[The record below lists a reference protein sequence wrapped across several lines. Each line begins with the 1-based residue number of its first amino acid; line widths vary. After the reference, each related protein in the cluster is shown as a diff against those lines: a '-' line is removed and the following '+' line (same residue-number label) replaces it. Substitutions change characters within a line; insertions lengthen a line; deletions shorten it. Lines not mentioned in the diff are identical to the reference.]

1 MFIGSVK
8 LRNSINGRV
17 MREVVFHKGA
27 NLIVDA
33 YESDRHNKVGK
44 TTFLKLIDVLLGAN
58 GKDRLYKDDETN
70 SVNEE
75 LRDIIKEKRVV
86 GEMTLVNSFERPSSQ
101 NVELKVELFP
111 RGKYFFEGE
120 KVSAKRYREL
130 LGETLFA
137 VNSNKPTF
145 RQLIKSFV
153 RISLSGDDYSFLRTL
168 TSASIADYRAVYNYL
183 FDISDSELDAR
194 LAELNRE
201 LNKLKESAKQYRRLA
216 GIEDEEQLVQVG
228 VALERECQRVE
239 SRLGD
244 LFDADEFKANRET
257 IEEARSQY
265 ARLCSDLAEIEFR
278 MERNAECIER
288 ARKEIARQAD
298 LSLSRS
304 FYDEVRSLIPSVNK
318 TFEDMVEFNRALCKN
333 EITYFQEVGTELESE
348 RVGIQAKLAAFSVE
362 NSRFLALL
370 DGEAI
375 NEYEA
380 LLGECMR
387 LRQEMG
393 RNTEV
398 LSTLQGYDGRIKTLE
413 SQIASLSDGGEERE
427 SSISSHQDRMNSFN
441 NYFTPMANAVNGE
454 RPILTYSTA
463 TDKFPVA
470 ITDLNGSSTGTRKS
484 LLAVYDLS
492 YQEFA
497 IANKIEAP
505 RFVVQDVVEN
515 VEGEDLKK
523 IVDIANSINCQFIVA
538 VLKEK
543 LDSSRIP
550 QDAQDSMCIL
560 ELSKQDKL
568 FQGPTVEANERS
580 HVME

>member
-1 MFIGSVK
+1 MFIGSVR
-8 LRNSINGRV
+8 LRNSVTGRV
-17 MREVVFHKGA
+17 MREVVFHQGA

-33 YESDRHNKVGK
+33 FDSDRHNKVGK

-58 GKDRLYKDDETN
+58 GRDRLYKDDETN

-86 GEMTLVNSFERPSSQ
+86 GEMTLVNSLDRPSNH
-101 NVELKVELFP
+101 NVELMVELFS
-111 RGKYFFEGE
+111 RGRYFFDGE
-120 KVSAKRYREL
+120 KVSATKYREM
-130 LGETLFA
+130 LGDTLFA
-137 VNSNKPTF
+137 VGSSKPTF

-168 TSASIADYRAVYNYL
+168 TRASNVDYRAVYNYL

-201 LNKLKESAKQYRRLA
+201 LNKLKESAKQFKRFA
-216 GIEDEEQLVQVG
+216 GIKDEEQLAQVG

-239 SRLGD
+239 SRLD
-244 LFDADEFKANRET
+244 DVLDADEFKANREA
-257 IEEARSQY
+257 IEEARNRY
-265 ARLCSDLAEIEFR
+265 AELRSDLAEIEFKIG
-278 MERNAECIER
+278 RNAESIER
-288 ARKEIARQAD
+288 AKKEAAKQAD

-304 FYDEVRSLIPSVNK
+304 FYDEVCSLIPSVNK
-318 TFEDMVEFNRALCKN
+318 TFEEMVEFNRALCEN
-333 EITYFQEVGTELESE
+333 EITYFQEVGAELELE
-348 RVGIQAKLAAFSVE
+348 RASAQAKLVDFSAE
-362 NSRFLALL
+362 NLRYLSLL
-370 DGEAI
+370 DGEAMT
-375 NEYEA
+375 EYEV
-380 LLGECMR
+380 LLEECMR

-393 RNTEV
+393 RNSEV
-398 LSTLQGYDGRIKTLE
+398 LSTLHGYDGRMKELE
-413 SQIASLSDGGEERE
+413 SQIASLSEGGEERE
-427 SSISSHQDRMNSFN
+427 SSVSSHQDMMNSFN
-441 NYFTPMANAVNGE
+441 SYFTPMANDVNGE

-463 TDKFPVA
+463 TNKFPVA

-497 IANKIEAP
+497 IANRIEVP

-523 IVDIANSINCQFIVA
+523 IIDIANGIDCQFIVA

-543 LDSSRIP
+543 LDSSQIP

-560 ELSKQDKL
+560 ELSKQDRL
-568 FQGPTVEANERS
+568 FQGPTVEANERDQGL
-580 HVME
+580 E

>member
-1 MFIGSVK
+1 MFIGSVR
-8 LRNSINGRV
+8 LRNSTTGCV

-33 YESDRHNKVGK
+33 VESDRHNKVGK

-58 GKDRLYKDDETN
+58 GRDRLYKDDETN

-86 GEMTLVNSFERPSSQ
+86 GEMTLVNSLERTSNH
-101 NVELKVELFP
+101 NVELMVELFP
-111 RGKYFFEGE
+111 RGRYFYDGE
-120 KVSAKRYREL
+120 KVSATKYREL
-130 LGETLFA
+130 LGDTLFA
-137 VNSNKPTF
+137 VGSSKPTF

-153 RISLSGDDYSFLRTL
+153 RISLSGDDDSFLRTL
-168 TSASIADYRAVYNYL
+168 PRASNVDYRAVYNYL

-201 LNKLKESAKQYRRLA
+201 LNKLKESAKQFKRLA
-216 GIEDEEQLVQVG
+216 DIKDEEQLAQVG

-239 SRLGD
+239 SRLD
-244 LFDADEFKANRET
+244 DVLDADEFKANREA
-257 IEEARSQY
+257 IEEARNRY
-265 ARLCSDLAEIEFR
+265 AELRSDLAEIEFR
-278 MERNAECIER
+278 IGRNTESIER
-288 ARKEIARQAD
+288 AKKEAAKQAD

-304 FYDEVRSLIPSVNK
+304 FYHEVCSLIPSVNK
-318 TFEDMVEFNRALCKN
+318 TFEEMVEFNRALCEN
-333 EITYFQEVGTELESE
+333 EITYFQEVGAELESE
-348 RVGIQAKLAAFSVE
+348 RASVQAKLLNFSAE
-362 NSRFLALL
+362 NSRYLSLL
-370 DGEAI
+370 DGEAMT
-375 NEYEA
+375 EYEV
-380 LLGECMR
+380 LLEECMR

-393 RNTEV
+393 RNSEV
-398 LSTLQGYDGRIKTLE
+398 LSTLHGYDGRMKELE

-427 SSISSHQDRMNSFN
+427 SSVSSHQDMMNSFN
-441 NYFTPMANAVNGE
+441 SYFTPMANDVNGE

-463 TDKFPVA
+463 TNKFPVA

-497 IANKIEAP
+497 IANRIEVP

-523 IVDIANSINCQFIVA
+523 IIDIANGIDCQFIVA

-543 LDSSRIP
+543 LDSSQIP
-550 QDAQDSMCIL
+550 QEAQDAMCIL
-560 ELSKQDKL
+560 KLSKRDKL
-568 FQGPTVEANERS
+568 FQGPTVEANERV
-580 HVME
+580 HLLE

>member
-1 MFIGSVK
+1 MFIGSVR
-8 LRNSINGRV
+8 LRNAITGRV
-17 MREVVFHKGA
+17 MREVVFHQGA

-33 YESDRHNKVGK
+33 FDSDRHNKVGK

-58 GKDRLYKDDETN
+58 GRDRLYKDDKTN

-86 GEMTLVNSFERPSSQ
+86 GEMTLVNSLERPSNH
-101 NVELKVELFP
+101 NVELMVELFP
-111 RGKYFFEGE
+111 RGRYFFDGE
-120 KVSAKRYREL
+120 KVSATKYREL
-130 LGETLFA
+130 LGDTLFA
-137 VNSNKPTF
+137 VSSSKPTF

-168 TSASIADYRAVYNYL
+168 TRASNVDYRAVYNYL

-201 LNKLKESAKQYRRLA
+201 LNKLKESAKQFKRFA
-216 GIEDEEQLVQVG
+216 GIKDEEQLAQVG

-239 SRLGD
+239 SRLD
-244 LFDADEFKANRET
+244 DVLDADEFKANREA
-257 IEEARSQY
+257 IEEARNRY
-265 ARLCSDLAEIEFR
+265 AELRSDLAEIEFKIG
-278 MERNAECIER
+278 RNAESIER
-288 ARKEIARQAD
+288 AKKEAAKQAD

-304 FYDEVRSLIPSVNK
+304 FYDEVCSLIPSVNK
-318 TFEDMVEFNRALCKN
+318 TFEEMVEFNRALCEN
-333 EITYFQEVGTELESE
+333 EITYFQEVGAELELE
-348 RVGIQAKLAAFSVE
+348 RASAQAKLVDFSAE
-362 NSRFLALL
+362 NLRYLSLL
-370 DGEAI
+370 DGEAMT
-375 NEYEA
+375 EYEV
-380 LLGECMR
+380 LLEECMR

-393 RNTEV
+393 RNSEV
-398 LSTLQGYDGRIKTLE
+398 LSTLHGYDGRMKELE
-413 SQIASLSDGGEERE
+413 SQIASLSEGGEERE
-427 SSISSHQDRMNSFN
+427 SSVSSHQDMMNSFN
-441 NYFTPMANAVNGE
+441 SYFTPMANDVNGE

-463 TDKFPVA
+463 TNKFPVA

-497 IANKIEAP
+497 IANRIEVP

-523 IVDIANSINCQFIVA
+523 IIDIANGIDCQFIVA

-550 QDAQDSMCIL
+550 QEAQDAMCIL
-560 ELSKQDKL
+560 KLSKRDKL
-568 FQGPTVEANERS
+568 FQGPTVEANERGR
-580 HVME
+580 VLE

>member
-8 LRNSINGRV
+8 LRNSINGQV

-120 KVSAKRYREL
+120 KVSANRYREL

-216 GIEDEEQLVQVG
+216 GIEDEEQLIQVG

-265 ARLCSDLAEIEFR
+265 VRLCSDLAEIEFR

-304 FYDEVRSLIPSVNK
+304 FYEEVRSLIPSVNK

-333 EITYFQEVGTELESE
+333 EITYFQEVGAELESE
-348 RVGIQAKLAAFSVE
+348 RVGIQAKLTTFSVE
-362 NSRFLALL
+362 NSRFLSLL
-370 DGEAI
+370 DGEAM

-380 LLGECMR
+380 LLGECM
-387 LRQEMG
+387 LLHQEMG

-470 ITDLNGSSTGTRKS
+470 ITDLNGSSTGTCKS

-568 FQGPTVEANERS
+568 FQGPTVEANERG
-580 HVME
+580 HVLE

>member
-1 MFIGSVK
+1 MFIGSIR
-8 LRNSINGRV
+8 LRNSITGRV
-17 MREVVFHKGA
+17 MREVVFHQGA

-33 YESDRHNKVGK
+33 FDSDRHNKVGK

-58 GKDRLYKDDETN
+58 GRDRLYKDDETN

-86 GEMTLVNSFERPSSQ
+86 GEMTLVNSLERPSNH
-101 NVELKVELFP
+101 NVELMVELFP
-111 RGKYFFEGE
+111 RGRYFFDGE
-120 KVSAKRYREL
+120 KVSATKYREL
-130 LGETLFA
+130 LGDTLFA
-137 VNSNKPTF
+137 VSSSKPTF

-168 TSASIADYRAVYNYL
+168 TRASNVDYRAVYNYL

-201 LNKLKESAKQYRRLA
+201 LNKLKESAKQFKRFA
-216 GIEDEEQLVQVG
+216 GIKDEEQLAQVG

-239 SRLGD
+239 SRLD
-244 LFDADEFKANRET
+244 DVLDADEFKANREA
-257 IEEARSQY
+257 IEEARNRY
-265 ARLCSDLAEIEFR
+265 AELRSDLAEIEFKIG
-278 MERNAECIER
+278 RNAESIER
-288 ARKEIARQAD
+288 AKKEAAKQAD

-304 FYDEVRSLIPSVNK
+304 FYDEVCSLIPSVNK
-318 TFEDMVEFNRALCKN
+318 TFEEMVEFNRALCEN
-333 EITYFQEVGTELESE
+333 EITYFQEVGAELELE
-348 RVGIQAKLAAFSVE
+348 RASAQAKLVDFSAE
-362 NSRFLALL
+362 NLRYLSLL
-370 DGEAI
+370 DGEAMT
-375 NEYEA
+375 EYEV
-380 LLGECMR
+380 LLEECMR

-393 RNTEV
+393 RNSEV
-398 LSTLQGYDGRIKTLE
+398 LSTLHGYDGRMKELE
-413 SQIASLSDGGEERE
+413 SQIASLSEGGEERE
-427 SSISSHQDRMNSFN
+427 SSVSSHQDMMNSFN
-441 NYFTPMANAVNGE
+441 SYFTPMANDVNGE

-463 TDKFPVA
+463 TNKFPVA

-497 IANKIEAP
+497 IANRIEVP

-523 IVDIANSINCQFIVA
+523 IIDIANGIDCQFIVA

-543 LDSSRIP
+543 LDSSQIP
-550 QDAQDSMCIL
+550 QEAQDAMCIL
-560 ELSKQDKL
+560 KLSKQDKL
-568 FQGPTVEANERS
+568 FQGPTVETNERV
-580 HVME
+580 HVLE

>member
-1 MFIGSVK
+1 MFIGSVR
-8 LRNSINGRV
+8 LRNSITGRV
-17 MREVVFHKGA
+17 MREVVFHQGA

-33 YESDRHNKVGK
+33 FDSDRHNKVGK

-58 GKDRLYKDDETN
+58 GRDRLYKDDETN

-86 GEMTLVNSFERPSSQ
+86 GEMTLVNSLERPSNH
-101 NVELKVELFP
+101 NVELIVELFP
-111 RGKYFFEGE
+111 RGRYFFDGE
-120 KVSAKRYREL
+120 KVSATKYREL
-130 LGETLFA
+130 LGDTLFA
-137 VNSNKPTF
+137 VGSSKPTF

-168 TSASIADYRAVYNYL
+168 TRASNVDYRAVYNYL

-194 LAELNRE
+194 LAELTRE
-201 LNKLKESAKQYRRLA
+201 LNKLKESAKQFRRLA
-216 GIEDEEQLVQVG
+216 GIKDEEQLAQVG

-239 SRLGD
+239 SRLD
-244 LFDADEFKANRET
+244 DVLDADEFKANREA
-257 IEEARSQY
+257 IEEARNRY
-265 ARLCSDLAEIEFR
+265 AELRSDLAEIEFKIG
-278 MERNAECIER
+278 RNAESIER
-288 ARKEIARQAD
+288 AKKEAAKQAD

-304 FYDEVRSLIPSVNK
+304 FYDEVCSLIPSVNK
-318 TFEDMVEFNRALCKN
+318 TFEEMVEFNRALCEN
-333 EITYFQEVGTELESE
+333 EITYFHEVGAELELE
-348 RVGIQAKLAAFSVE
+348 RASAQAKLVDFSAE
-362 NSRFLALL
+362 NLRYLSLL

-375 NEYEA
+375 TEYEV
-380 LLGECMR
+380 LLEECMR

-393 RNTEV
+393 RNSEV
-398 LSTLQGYDGRIKTLE
+398 LSTLHGYDGRMKELE
-413 SQIASLSDGGEERE
+413 SQIASLSEGGEERE
-427 SSISSHQDRMNSFN
+427 SSVSSHQDMMNSFN
-441 NYFTPMANAVNGE
+441 SYFTPMANDVNGE

-463 TDKFPVA
+463 TNKFPVA

-497 IANKIEAP
+497 IANRIEVP

-523 IVDIANSINCQFIVA
+523 IIDIANGIDCQFIVA

-543 LDSSRIP
+543 LDSSQIP
-550 QDAQDSMCIL
+550 QEAQDIMCIL
-560 ELSKQDKL
+560 KLSKQDKL
-568 FQGPTVEANERS
+568 FQGPTVEANERDR
-580 HVME
+580 VLE

>member
-1 MFIGSVK
+1 
-8 LRNSINGRV
+8 

-33 YESDRHNKVGK
+33 FESDRHNKVGK

-75 LRDIIKEKRVV
+75 LCNIIMEKRVV
-86 GEMTLVNSFERPSSQ
+86 GEMTLVNSFGGPSDHKI
-101 NVELKVELFP
+101 ELMVELFP
-111 RGKYFFEGE
+111 KGRYFFDGE
-120 KVSAKRYREL
+120 KVNAKKYRVM

-137 VNSNKPTF
+137 VNSSKPTF

-153 RISLSGDDYSFLRTL
+153 RVSLSGDDYSFLRTL
-168 TSASIADYRAVYNYL
+168 TRASIADYRAVYNYL

-201 LNKLKESAKQYRRLA
+201 LNKLKESAKQYKRFA
-216 GIEDEEQLVQVG
+216 GIEDEEQLAQVG
-228 VALERECQRVE
+228 VALERECLRVE
-239 SRLGD
+239 SRLD
-244 LFDADEFKANRET
+244 DVLDADEFKANREA
-257 IEEARSQY
+257 IEEARNRYSEL
-265 ARLCSDLAEIEFR
+265 RSDLAEIEF
-278 MERNAECIER
+278 MMGRNAES
-288 ARKEIARQAD
+288 IARAKKEAAKQAD

-304 FYDEVRSLIPSVNK
+304 FYDEVCSLIPSVNK
-318 TFEDMVEFNRALCKN
+318 TFEEMVEFNRALCEN
-333 EITYFQEVGTELESE
+333 EITYFQEVGAELESE
-348 RVGIQAKLAAFSVE
+348 RAGIQAKLTAFSVE
-362 NSRFLALL
+362 NSRFLSLL

-427 SSISSHQDRMNSFN
+427 SSISSHQDMMNSFN

-497 IANKIEAP
+497 IVNKIEAP

-523 IVDIANSINCQFIVA
+523 IVDIANGINCQFIVA

-543 LDSSRIP
+543 LDSSQIP

-560 ELSKQDKL
+560 KLSKQDKL
-568 FQGPTVEANERS
+568 FQGPTVEANES
-580 HVME
+580 DHVLE

>member
-1 MFIGSVK
+1 MFIGSVR
-8 LRNSINGRV
+8 LRNSITGRV

-33 YESDRHNKVGK
+33 FESDRHNKVGK

-75 LRDIIKEKRVV
+75 LRDIIEEKRVV
-86 GEMTLVNSFERPSSQ
+86 GEMTLVNSFERSSNH

-111 RGKYFFEGE
+111 RGRYFFDGE
-120 KVSAKRYREL
+120 KVNATKYREL
-130 LGETLFA
+130 LGEALFA
-137 VNSNKPTF
+137 VSSSKPTF

-153 RISLSGDDYSFLRTL
+153 RVSLSGDDYSFLRTL

-216 GIEDEEQLVQVG
+216 GIEDEEQLAQVG

-239 SRLGD
+239 SRLD
-244 LFDADEFKANRET
+244 DVLDADEFKTNREA
-257 IEEARSQY
+257 IEEARNQY
-265 ARLCSDLAEIEFR
+265 AKLCSDLAEVEFR
-278 MERNAECIER
+278 MGRNAESIER
-288 ARKEIARQAD
+288 ARKEVAKQAD

-304 FYDEVRSLIPSVNK
+304 FYDEVCSLIPSVNK
-318 TFEDMVEFNRALCKN
+318 TFEDMVEFNRALCES
-333 EITYFQEVGTELESE
+333 EITYFQEVGAELESE
-348 RVGIQAKLAAFSVE
+348 RAGIQAKLASFSVE
-362 NSRFLALL
+362 NSRYLSLL
-370 DGEAI
+370 DGEAMS
-375 NEYEA
+375 EYEA

-398 LSTLQGYDGRIKTLE
+398 LSTLQGYDERIKTLE
-413 SQIASLSDGGEERE
+413 SQITSLSDGGEERE
-427 SSISSHQDRMNSFN
+427 SSISSHQDMMNSFN
-441 NYFTPMANAVNGE
+441 SYFTPMANTVNGE

-463 TDKFPVA
+463 TNKFPVA

-497 IANKIEAP
+497 IANKIEVP

-523 IVDIANSINCQFIVA
+523 IVDKANDIDCQFIVA

-550 QDAQDSMCIL
+550 QEAQDTMCIL

-568 FQGPTVEANERS
+568 FQGPTVEANEQGHGS
-580 HVME
+580 

>member
-1 MFIGSVK
+1 
-8 LRNSINGRV
+8 

-120 KVSAKRYREL
+120 KVSANRYREL

-216 GIEDEEQLVQVG
+216 GIEDEEQLIQVG

-304 FYDEVRSLIPSVNK
+304 FYEEVRSLIPSVNK

-333 EITYFQEVGTELESE
+333 EITYFQEVGAELESE
-348 RVGIQAKLAAFSVE
+348 RVGIQAKLTTFSVE
-362 NSRFLALL
+362 NSRFLSLL
-370 DGEAI
+370 DGEAM

-387 LRQEMG
+387 LHQEMG

-568 FQGPTVEANERS
+568 FQGPTVEANERG
-580 HVME
+580 HVLE

>member
-1 MFIGSVK
+1 
-8 LRNSINGRV
+8 

-33 YESDRHNKVGK
+33 FESDRHNKVGK

-75 LRDIIKEKRVV
+75 LCDIIMEKRVV
-86 GEMTLVNSFERPSSQ
+86 GEMTLVNSFEGPSDHTI
-101 NVELKVELFP
+101 ELMVELFP
-111 RGKYFFEGE
+111 KGRYFFDGE
-120 KVSAKRYREL
+120 KVNAKKYRVL

-137 VNSNKPTF
+137 VNSSKPTF

-153 RISLSGDDYSFLRTL
+153 RVSLSGDDYSFLRTL
-168 TSASIADYRAVYNYL
+168 TRASIADYRAVYNYL

-201 LNKLKESAKQYRRLA
+201 LNKLKESVKQYKRFA
-216 GIEDEEQLVQVG
+216 GIEDEEQLAQVG
-228 VALERECQRVE
+228 VALERECLRVE
-239 SRLGD
+239 SRLD
-244 LFDADEFKANRET
+244 DVLDADEFKANRKA
-257 IEEARSQY
+257 IEEARNRYSEL
-265 ARLCSDLAEIEFR
+265 RSDLAEIEF
-278 MERNAECIER
+278 MLGRNAES
-288 ARKEIARQAD
+288 IARAKKEAAKQAD

-304 FYDEVRSLIPSVNK
+304 FYDEVCSLIPSVNK
-318 TFEDMVEFNRALCKN
+318 TFEEMVEFNRALCEN
-333 EITYFQEVGTELESE
+333 EITYFQEVGAELESE
-348 RVGIQAKLAAFSVE
+348 RAGIQANLTAFLVE
-362 NSRFLALL
+362 NSHFLSLL

-427 SSISSHQDRMNSFN
+427 SSISSHQDMMNSFN

-470 ITDLNGSSTGTRKS
+470 ITDLSGSSTGTRKS

-497 IANKIEAP
+497 IVNKIEAP

-523 IVDIANSINCQFIVA
+523 IIDIANGIDCQFIVA

-543 LDSSRIP
+543 LDSSRISQEE
-550 QDAQDSMCIL
+550 QDAFCIL

-568 FQGPTVEANERS
+568 FQGPTVEANES
-580 HVME
+580 GHVLE

>member
-1 MFIGSVK
+1 MFIRSVK

-288 ARKEIARQAD
+288 ARKEMARQAD

-333 EITYFQEVGTELESE
+333 EITYFQEVGAELESE
-348 RVGIQAKLAAFSVE
+348 RVGIQVKLTAFSVE
-362 NSRFLALL
+362 NSHFLSLL
-370 DGEAI
+370 DGEAM

-515 VEGEDLKK
+515 VEGEDLKI
-523 IVDIANSINCQFIVA
+523 IVDIANRINCQFIVA

-560 ELSKQDKL
+560 ELSKRDRL
-568 FQGPTVEANERS
+568 FQGPTVEANERG
-580 HVME
+580 HVLK

>member
-8 LRNSINGRV
+8 LRNSINGQV

-86 GEMTLVNSFERPSSQ
+86 GEMTLVNSFERPSIQ

-194 LAELNRE
+194 LADLNRE

-333 EITYFQEVGTELESE
+333 EIMYFQEVGAELESE
-348 RVGIQAKLAAFSVE
+348 RVGIQAKLTAFSVE
-362 NSRFLALL
+362 NSRFLSLL
-370 DGEAI
+370 DGEAM

-393 RNTEV
+393 RNIEV

-523 IVDIANSINCQFIVA
+523 IVDIANGINCQFIVA

-560 ELSKQDKL
+560 ELSKRDKL
-568 FQGPTVEANERS
+568 FQGPTVEANERV
-580 HVME
+580 HVLE

>member
-8 LRNSINGRV
+8 LRNSINGQV

-120 KVSAKRYREL
+120 KVSANRYREL

-216 GIEDEEQLVQVG
+216 GIEDEEQLIQVG

-304 FYDEVRSLIPSVNK
+304 FYEEVRSLIPSVNK

-333 EITYFQEVGTELESE
+333 EITYFQEVGAELESE
-348 RVGIQAKLAAFSVE
+348 RVGIQAKLTTFSVE
-362 NSRFLALL
+362 NSRFLSLL
-370 DGEAI
+370 DGEAM

-568 FQGPTVEANERS
+568 FQGPTVEANERG
-580 HVME
+580 HVLE

>member
-8 LRNSINGRV
+8 LRNSINGQV

-44 TTFLKLIDVLLGAN
+44 TTFLKLIDVLLSAN

-120 KVSAKRYREL
+120 KVSANRYREL

-216 GIEDEEQLVQVG
+216 GIEDEEQLIQVG

-304 FYDEVRSLIPSVNK
+304 FYEEVRSLIPSVNK

-333 EITYFQEVGTELESE
+333 EITYFQEVGAELESE
-348 RVGIQAKLAAFSVE
+348 RVGIQAKLTTFSVE
-362 NSRFLALL
+362 NSRFLSLL
-370 DGEAI
+370 DGEAM

-568 FQGPTVEANERS
+568 FQGPTVEANERG
-580 HVME
+580 HVLE

>member
-1 MFIGSVK
+1 MFIGSVR
-8 LRNSINGRV
+8 LRNSITGRV
-17 MREVVFHKGA
+17 MREVVFHQGA

-33 YESDRHNKVGK
+33 FDSDRHNKVGK

-58 GKDRLYKDDETN
+58 GRDRLYKDDETN

-86 GEMTLVNSFERPSSQ
+86 GEMTLVNSLERPSNH
-101 NVELKVELFP
+101 NVELMVELFP
-111 RGKYFFEGE
+111 RGRYFFDGE
-120 KVSAKRYREL
+120 KVSATKYREL
-130 LGETLFA
+130 LGDTLFA
-137 VNSNKPTF
+137 VGSSKPTF

-168 TSASIADYRAVYNYL
+168 TRASNVDYRAVYNYL

-201 LNKLKESAKQYRRLA
+201 LYKLKESAKQFKRFA
-216 GIEDEEQLVQVG
+216 GIKDEEQLAQVG

-239 SRLGD
+239 SRLD
-244 LFDADEFKANRET
+244 DVLDADEFKANREA
-257 IEEARSQY
+257 IEEARNRY
-265 ARLCSDLAEIEFR
+265 AELRSDLAEIEFKIG
-278 MERNAECIER
+278 RNAESIER
-288 ARKEIARQAD
+288 AKKEAAKQAD

-304 FYDEVRSLIPSVNK
+304 FYDEVCSLIPSVNK
-318 TFEDMVEFNRALCKN
+318 TFEEMVEFNRALCEN
-333 EITYFQEVGTELESE
+333 EITYFQEVGAELELE
-348 RVGIQAKLAAFSVE
+348 RASAQAKLVDFSAE
-362 NSRFLALL
+362 NLRYLSLL
-370 DGEAI
+370 DGEAMT
-375 NEYEA
+375 EYEV
-380 LLGECMR
+380 LLEECMR

-393 RNTEV
+393 RNSEV
-398 LSTLQGYDGRIKTLE
+398 LSTLHGYDGRMKELE
-413 SQIASLSDGGEERE
+413 SQIASLSEGGEERE
-427 SSISSHQDRMNSFN
+427 SSVSSHQDMMNSFN
-441 NYFTPMANAVNGE
+441 SYFTPMANDVNGE

-463 TDKFPVA
+463 TNKFPVA

-497 IANKIEAP
+497 IANRIEVP

-523 IVDIANSINCQFIVA
+523 IIDIANGIDSQFIVA

-550 QDAQDSMCIL
+550 QEAQDAMCIL
-560 ELSKQDKL
+560 KLSKRDKL
-568 FQGPTVEANERS
+568 FQGPTVEANERGR
-580 HVME
+580 VLE

>member
-1 MFIGSVK
+1 MFIGSVR
-8 LRNSINGRV
+8 LRNSITGRV
-17 MREVVFHKGA
+17 MREVVFHQGA

-33 YESDRHNKVGK
+33 FDSDRHNKVGK

-58 GKDRLYKDDETN
+58 GRDRLYKDDETN

-86 GEMTLVNSFERPSSQ
+86 GEMTLVNSLDRPSNH
-101 NVELKVELFP
+101 NVELMVELFS
-111 RGKYFFEGE
+111 RGRYFFDGE
-120 KVSAKRYREL
+120 KVSATKYREL
-130 LGETLFA
+130 LGDTLFA
-137 VNSNKPTF
+137 VGSSKPTF

-168 TSASIADYRAVYNYL
+168 TRASNVDYRAVYNYL

-201 LNKLKESAKQYRRLA
+201 LNKLKESAKQFKRFA
-216 GIEDEEQLVQVG
+216 GIKDEEQLAQVG

-239 SRLGD
+239 SRLD
-244 LFDADEFKANRET
+244 DVLDADEFKANREA
-257 IEEARSQY
+257 IEEARNRY
-265 ARLCSDLAEIEFR
+265 AELRSDLAEIEFKIG
-278 MERNAECIER
+278 RNAESIER
-288 ARKEIARQAD
+288 AKKEAAKQAD

-304 FYDEVRSLIPSVNK
+304 FYDEVCSLIPSVNK
-318 TFEDMVEFNRALCKN
+318 TFEEMVEFNRALCEN
-333 EITYFQEVGTELESE
+333 EITYFQEIGAELELE
-348 RVGIQAKLAAFSVE
+348 RASAQAKLVDFSAE
-362 NSRFLALL
+362 NLRYLSLL
-370 DGEAI
+370 DGEAMT
-375 NEYEA
+375 EYEV
-380 LLGECMR
+380 LLEECMR

-393 RNTEV
+393 RNSEV
-398 LSTLQGYDGRIKTLE
+398 LSTLHGYDGRMKELE
-413 SQIASLSDGGEERE
+413 SQIASLSEGGEERE
-427 SSISSHQDRMNSFN
+427 SSVSSHQDMMNSFN
-441 NYFTPMANAVNGE
+441 SYFTPMANDVNGE

-463 TDKFPVA
+463 TNKFPVA

-497 IANKIEAP
+497 IANRIEVP

-523 IVDIANSINCQFIVA
+523 IIDIANGIDCQFIVA

-543 LDSSRIP
+543 LDSSQIP
-550 QDAQDSMCIL
+550 QEAQDVMCIL
-560 ELSKQDKL
+560 KLSKQDKL
-568 FQGPTVEANERS
+568 FQGPTVEANERV
-580 HVME
+580 HVLE

>member
-8 LRNSINGRV
+8 LRNSINGLV

-44 TTFLKLIDVLLGAN
+44 TKFLKLIDVLLGAN

-168 TSASIADYRAVYNYL
+168 ISASIADYRAVYNYL

-265 ARLCSDLAEIEFR
+265 ARLCSDLGEIEFR
-278 MERNAECIER
+278 MEHNAECIER

-304 FYDEVRSLIPSVNK
+304 FYDEVRSLVPSVNK

-333 EITYFQEVGTELESE
+333 EITYFQEVGAELESE
-348 RVGIQAKLAAFSVE
+348 RVGIQARLTAFSVE
-362 NSRFLALL
+362 NSRFLSLL
-370 DGEAI
+370 DGEAM

-387 LRQEMG
+387 LRQEIG

-543 LDSSRIP
+543 LDSSRIS

-560 ELSKQDKL
+560 ELSKQDRL
-568 FQGPTVEANERS
+568 FQGPTVEANERD
-580 HVME
+580 HVLE

>member
-1 MFIGSVK
+1 MFIGSDR
-8 LRNSINGRV
+8 LRNSITGRV
-17 MREVVFHKGA
+17 MREVVFHQGA

-33 YESDRHNKVGK
+33 FDSDRHNKVGK

-58 GKDRLYKDDETN
+58 GRDRLYKDDETN

-86 GEMTLVNSFERPSSQ
+86 GEMTLVNSLERPSNH
-101 NVELKVELFP
+101 NVELMVELFP
-111 RGKYFFEGE
+111 RGRYFFDGE
-120 KVSAKRYREL
+120 KVSATKYREL
-130 LGETLFA
+130 LGDTLFA
-137 VNSNKPTF
+137 VGSSKPTF

-168 TSASIADYRAVYNYL
+168 TRASNVDYRAVYNYL

-201 LNKLKESAKQYRRLA
+201 LNKLKESAKQFKRFA
-216 GIEDEEQLVQVG
+216 GIKDEEQLAQVG

-239 SRLGD
+239 SRLD
-244 LFDADEFKANRET
+244 DVLDADEFKANREA
-257 IEEARSQY
+257 IEEARNRY
-265 ARLCSDLAEIEFR
+265 AELRSDLAEIEFKIG
-278 MERNAECIER
+278 RNAESIER
-288 ARKEIARQAD
+288 AKKEAAKQAD

-304 FYDEVRSLIPSVNK
+304 FYDEVCSLIPSVNK
-318 TFEDMVEFNRALCKN
+318 TFEEMVEFNRALCEN
-333 EITYFQEVGTELESE
+333 EITYFQEVGAELELE
-348 RVGIQAKLAAFSVE
+348 RASAQAKLVDFSAE
-362 NSRFLALL
+362 NLRYLSLL
-370 DGEAI
+370 DGEAMT
-375 NEYEA
+375 EYEV
-380 LLGECMR
+380 LLEECMR

-393 RNTEV
+393 RNSEV
-398 LSTLQGYDGRIKTLE
+398 LSTLHGYDGRMKELE
-413 SQIASLSDGGEERE
+413 SQIASLSEGGEERE
-427 SSISSHQDRMNSFN
+427 SSVSSHQDMMNSFN
-441 NYFTPMANAVNGE
+441 SHFTPMANDVNGE

-463 TDKFPVA
+463 TNKFPVA

-497 IANKIEAP
+497 IANRIEVP

-523 IVDIANSINCQFIVA
+523 IIDIANGIDCQFIVA

-543 LDSSRIP
+543 LDSSQIP
-550 QDAQDSMCIL
+550 QEAQDAMCIL
-560 ELSKQDKL
+560 KLSKRDKL
-568 FQGPTVEANERS
+568 FQGPTVEANERG
-580 HVME
+580 HVLE

>member
-8 LRNSINGRV
+8 LRNSINGQV

-120 KVSAKRYREL
+120 KVSANRYREL

-216 GIEDEEQLVQVG
+216 GIEDEEQLIQVG

-304 FYDEVRSLIPSVNK
+304 FYEEVRSLIPSVNK

-333 EITYFQEVGTELESE
+333 EITYFQEVGAELESE
-348 RVGIQAKLAAFSVE
+348 RVGIQAKLTTFSVE
-362 NSRFLALL
+362 NSRFLSLL
-370 DGEAI
+370 DGEAM

-568 FQGPTVEANERS
+568 FQGPTVEPNERG
-580 HVME
+580 HVLE

>member
-1 MFIGSVK
+1 MFIGSVR
-8 LRNSINGRV
+8 LRNSITGRV
-17 MREVVFHKGA
+17 IREVVFHQGA

-33 YESDRHNKVGK
+33 FDSDRHNKVGK

-58 GKDRLYKDDETN
+58 GRDRLYKDDETN

-86 GEMTLVNSFERPSSQ
+86 GEMTLVNSLDRPSNH
-101 NVELKVELFP
+101 NVELMVELFP
-111 RGKYFFEGE
+111 RGRYFFDGE
-120 KVSAKRYREL
+120 KVSATKYREL
-130 LGETLFA
+130 LGDTLFA
-137 VNSNKPTF
+137 VSSSKPTF

-168 TSASIADYRAVYNYL
+168 TRASNVDYRAVYNYL

-201 LNKLKESAKQYRRLA
+201 LNKLKESAKQFKRFA
-216 GIEDEEQLVQVG
+216 GIKDEEQLAQVG

-239 SRLGD
+239 SRLD
-244 LFDADEFKANRET
+244 DVLDAEEFKANREA
-257 IEEARSQY
+257 IEEARNRY
-265 ARLCSDLAEIEFR
+265 AELRSDLAEIEFKIG
-278 MERNAECIER
+278 RNAESIER
-288 ARKEIARQAD
+288 AKKEAAKQAD

-304 FYDEVRSLIPSVNK
+304 FYDEVCSLIPSVNK
-318 TFEDMVEFNRALCKN
+318 TFEEMVEFNRALCEN
-333 EITYFQEVGTELESE
+333 EITYFQEVGAELELE
-348 RVGIQAKLAAFSVE
+348 RASAQAKLVDFSAE
-362 NSRFLALL
+362 NLRYFSLL
-370 DGEAI
+370 DGEAMT
-375 NEYEA
+375 EYEV
-380 LLGECMR
+380 LLEECMR

-393 RNTEV
+393 RNSEV
-398 LSTLQGYDGRIKTLE
+398 LSTLHGYDGRMKELE
-413 SQIASLSDGGEERE
+413 SQIASLSEGGEERE
-427 SSISSHQDRMNSFN
+427 SSVSSHQDMMNSFN
-441 NYFTPMANAVNGE
+441 SYFTPMANDVNGE

-463 TDKFPVA
+463 TNKFPVA

-497 IANKIEAP
+497 IANRIEVP

-523 IVDIANSINCQFIVA
+523 IIDIANGIDCQFIVA

-543 LDSSRIP
+543 LDSSQIP
-550 QDAQDSMCIL
+550 QEAQDVMCIL
-560 ELSKQDKL
+560 KLSKQDKL
-568 FQGPTVEANERS
+568 FQGPTVEANERV
-580 HVME
+580 HVLE

>member
-1 MFIGSVK
+1 MFIGSVR
-8 LRNSINGRV
+8 LRNSITGRV

-33 YESDRHNKVGK
+33 FESDRHNKVGK

-75 LRDIIKEKRVV
+75 LRDIIEKKRVV
-86 GEMTLVNSFERPSSQ
+86 GEMTLVNSFERPSSH

-111 RGKYFFEGE
+111 RGRYFFDGE
-120 KVSAKRYREL
+120 KVNATKYREL

-137 VNSNKPTF
+137 VSSSKPTF

-153 RISLSGDDYSFLRTL
+153 RVSLSGDDYSFLRTL

-216 GIEDEEQLVQVG
+216 GIEDEEQLAQVG

-239 SRLGD
+239 SRLD
-244 LFDADEFKANRET
+244 DVLDADEFKANREA

-265 ARLCSDLAEIEFR
+265 AKLCSNLAEIEFR
-278 MERNAECIER
+278 MGRNAESIER
-288 ARKEIARQAD
+288 ARKEVAKQAD

-304 FYDEVRSLIPSVNK
+304 FYDEVCSLIPSVNK
-318 TFEDMVEFNRALCKN
+318 TFEDMVEFNRALCES
-333 EITYFQEVGTELESE
+333 EIAYFQEVGAELESE
-348 RVGIQAKLAAFSVE
+348 RVDIQAKLAAFSVE
-362 NSRFLALL
+362 NSRYLSLL
-370 DGEAI
+370 DGEAMS
-375 NEYEA
+375 EYEA

-393 RNTEV
+393 RNNEV

-413 SQIASLSDGGEERE
+413 GQIASLSDGGEERE
-427 SSISSHQDRMNSFN
+427 SSISSHQDMMNSFN
-441 NYFTPMANAVNGE
+441 SYFTPMANAVNGE

-463 TDKFPVA
+463 TNKFPVA

-497 IANKIEAP
+497 IANKIEVP

-523 IVDIANSINCQFIVA
+523 IVDKANGIDCQFIVA

-550 QDAQDSMCIL
+550 QEAQATMCIL
-560 ELSKQDKL
+560 ELSEQDKL
-568 FQGPTVEANERS
+568 FQGLTVEANERGHGS
-580 HVME
+580 E

>member
-8 LRNSINGRV
+8 LRNSINGQV

-70 SVNEE
+70 SVNVE

-120 KVSAKRYREL
+120 KVSANRYREL

-216 GIEDEEQLVQVG
+216 GIEDEEQLIQVG

-304 FYDEVRSLIPSVNK
+304 FYEEVRSLIPSVNK

-333 EITYFQEVGTELESE
+333 EITYFQEVGAELESE
-348 RVGIQAKLAAFSVE
+348 RVGIQAKLTTFSVE
-362 NSRFLALL
+362 NSRFLSLL
-370 DGEAI
+370 DGEAM

-568 FQGPTVEANERS
+568 FQGPTVEANERG
-580 HVME
+580 HVLE

>member
-1 MFIGSVK
+1 MFIGSVR
-8 LRNSINGRV
+8 LRNSITGRV
-17 MREVVFHKGA
+17 MREVVFHQGA

-33 YESDRHNKVGK
+33 FDSDRHNKVGK

-58 GKDRLYKDDETN
+58 GRDRLYKDDETN

-86 GEMTLVNSFERPSSQ
+86 GEMTLVNSLERPFNH
-101 NVELKVELFP
+101 NVELMVELFP
-111 RGKYFFEGE
+111 RGRYFFDGE
-120 KVSAKRYREL
+120 KVSATKYREL
-130 LGETLFA
+130 LGDTLFA
-137 VNSNKPTF
+137 VSSSKPTF

-168 TSASIADYRAVYNYL
+168 TRASNVDYRAVYNYL

-201 LNKLKESAKQYRRLA
+201 LNKLKESAKQFKRFA
-216 GIEDEEQLVQVG
+216 GIKDEEQLAQVG

-239 SRLGD
+239 SRLD
-244 LFDADEFKANRET
+244 DVLDADEFKANREA
-257 IEEARSQY
+257 IEEARNRY
-265 ARLCSDLAEIEFR
+265 AELRSDLAEIEFKIG
-278 MERNAECIER
+278 RNAESIER
-288 ARKEIARQAD
+288 AKKEAAKQAD

-304 FYDEVRSLIPSVNK
+304 FYDEVCSLIPSVNK
-318 TFEDMVEFNRALCKN
+318 TFEEMVEFNRALCEN
-333 EITYFQEVGTELESE
+333 EITYFQEVGAELELE
-348 RVGIQAKLAAFSVE
+348 RAGAQAKLVDFSAE
-362 NSRFLALL
+362 NLRYLSLL
-370 DGEAI
+370 DGEAMT
-375 NEYEA
+375 EYEV
-380 LLGECMR
+380 LLEECMR

-393 RNTEV
+393 RNSEV
-398 LSTLQGYDGRIKTLE
+398 LSTLHGYDGRMKELE
-413 SQIASLSDGGEERE
+413 SQIASLSEGGEERE
-427 SSISSHQDRMNSFN
+427 SSVSSHQDMMNSFN
-441 NYFTPMANAVNGE
+441 SYFTPMANDVNGE

-463 TDKFPVA
+463 TNKFPVA

-497 IANKIEAP
+497 IANRIEVP

-523 IVDIANSINCQFIVA
+523 IIDIANGIDCQFIVA

-543 LDSSRIP
+543 LDSSQIP
-550 QDAQDSMCIL
+550 QEAQDVMCIL
-560 ELSKQDKL
+560 KLSKQDKL
-568 FQGPTVEANERS
+568 FQGPTVEANERV
-580 HVME
+580 HVLE